1 MWQQDPGLFCLFCY
15 VPPLKWAAWI
25 RYTFPSMWL
34 WTRASQMLS
43 PKEAPPLPQFLL
55 YNRHLW
61 YSKGKLTETVI
72 YNIYFFPWNLNMFS
86 GCLDISIWKGFVCDC
101 LRFFCFVCR
110 MKNTSKLHRKSL
122 RSPGGRPL
130 SPLLTSE
137 SSAWWCKKPGLCLS
151 SFYGSLTGVTPR
163 EKTHAFTRGKSLL

>member
-1 MWQQDPGLFCLFCY
+1 MVSSVSSATSHLWSGQLGSATHSHLCDSGPE
-15 VPPLKWAAWI
+15 PPKCWA
-25 RYTFPSMWL
+25 
-34 WTRASQMLS
+34 
-43 PKEAPPLPQFLL
+43 PKKPPPLPQFLL

-61 YSKGKLTETVI
+61 YSKGKLTATVI

-86 GCLDISIWKGFVCDC
+86 GYLDISIWKGFVCDC

-122 RSPGGRPL
+122 RSPWGRSL

-163 EKTHAFTRGKSLL
+163 EKTHAFTRGKFLL